1 MSNTEDIEFVVHSI
15 ARTVVD
21 HEKEFGELDAAAGDG
36 DFGYSLARGF
46 EVVLAD
52 WESYDRSD
60 PSTFLKKVA
69 QTLTKKIGGTS
80 GPIWGTAFLRAAK
93 PVEGHESLDGAGVVE
108 MLRAAVAGIQERGK
122 AELGD
127 KTLIDAIVPGTDAL
141 ESSVGNGSSGAD
153 AAKAFS
159 KAARK
164 AAEDTTELQA
174 RRGRASYT
182 GERSKGS
189 PDAGAMAVAI
199 IAEELTDRWSQ
210 R

>member
-1 MSNTEDIEFVVHSI
+1 MSTQDIEFVVHSV
-15 ARTVVD
+15 ATTVVE
-21 HEKEFGELDAAAGDG
+21 HEKDFGDLDAAAGDG

-46 EVVLAD
+46 EVVLSD
-52 WESYDRSD
+52 WDSYDRDD
-60 PSTFLKKVA
+60 PATFLKKVA

-80 GPIWGTAFLRAAK
+80 GPIWGTGFLRAAK
-93 PVEGHESLDGAGVVE
+93 AAEGQESLDGATVVE
-108 MLRAAVAGIQERGK
+108 MLRAAVQGIQDRGK

-141 ESSVGNGSSGAD
+141 ESSVQNGSSGAD
-153 AAKAFS
+153 AAKAFAE
-159 KAARK
+159 AARQ
-164 AAEDTTELQA
+164 AAEETTDLQA

>member
-1 MSNTEDIEFVVHSI
+1 MTSTEDTEFVVHSI

-21 HEKEFGELDAAAGDG
+21 HEKDFGELDAAAGDG

-46 EVVLAD
+46 EVVISD
-52 WESYDRSD
+52 WDSYDRDD
-60 PSTFLKKVA
+60 PSTFVKKVA

-80 GPIWGTAFLRAAK
+80 GPIWGTGFLRAAK
-93 PVEGHESLDGAGVVE
+93 AAEGHEDLDGATVVE
-108 MLRAAVAGIQERGK
+108 MLRAAVVGIQERGK

-127 KTLIDAIVPGTDAL
+127 KTLIDAIVPATDAL
-141 ESSVGNGSSGAD
+141 ESAVQDGASGAD
-153 AAKAFS
+153 AAQAFAE
-159 KAARK
+159 AARK
-164 AAEDTTELQA
+164 AAEETTELQA

-199 IAEELTDRWSQ
+199 IAEELTDRWSK